1 MVEIFSDI
9 GLILSAAHLAR
20 VALQFGPVEYTAI
33 AVIALTIITSA
44 SGSSL
49 LNGLIAAVGGLC
61 VALIGLDPTTG
72 MPRFTFGVIDLYG
85 GVPLVAMLIWLV
97 TMSELLHQL
106 NRPPQDPA
114 VHLHQ
119 P

>member
-33 AVIALTIITSA
+33 AVIALTIIASA

-49 LNGLIAAVGGLC
+49 LKGLIAAVGGLC

-85 GVPLVAMLIWLV
+85 GVPLVAIDRKS
-97 TMSELLHQL
+97 TRL
-106 NRPPQDPA
+106 NSS
-114 VHLHQ
+114 H
-119 P
+119 